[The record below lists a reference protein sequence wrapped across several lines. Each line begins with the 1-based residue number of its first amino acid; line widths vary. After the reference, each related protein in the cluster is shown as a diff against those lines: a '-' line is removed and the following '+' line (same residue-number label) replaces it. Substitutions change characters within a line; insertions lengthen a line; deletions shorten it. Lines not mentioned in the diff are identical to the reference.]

1 MKILVQNVPII
12 ASSAKAILTVR
23 HVQWDIRLKSLNLKI
38 KKYKY
43 VFKSVVMAL
52 NIKMSVMMEITT
64 MVMDVV
70 ILVEFNQ
77 DGLVREDHQ
86 QKKADVIN
94 ISLIKLFLLKRVV

>member
-1 MKILVQNVPII
+1 MKILVQNVLII
-12 ASSAKAILTVR
+12 ASSAKAISTVR

-43 VFKSVVMAL
+43 VLKSVVMVL

-64 MVMDVV
+64 MVTDVV
-70 ILVEFNQ
+70 VLVEFNQ

-86 QKKADVIN
+86 QKKAGVIN
-94 ISLIKLFLLKRVV
+94 IYLIKLFLLKRVV